1 MRAMAKALT
10 LIAARPLPQ
19 AEELLRG
26 ALVIGCALALI
37 LAGSPLPL

>member
-1 MRAMAKALT
+1 MRGMARALI

-37 LAGSPLPL
+37 MAGPPLPL